1 MVAEA
6 ARLEI
11 KARREELMGVVFYRN
26 AVRNASSQISLRFSA
41 PMKTLLLISLLT
53 LPAVAD
59 DLKPALG
66 KLGTLL
72 LVEKF
77 DGSEMPKGWN
87 ANTGTLR
94 VADGKL
100 HAGEKSSD
108 KHIGAF
114 RYRLPVQDCAV
125 QIDFTLGE
133 MRIINLG
140 YDPAEGELK
149 KKGHLFSVT
158 ITPKSWSIIEHNDKA
173 DPASK
178 TKVLATAKTDFDP
191 KRTYSL
197 LLVCKGNDVVAQVT
211 GKEPLRATSE
221 DFHVKKPGLVFR
233 MGGKDSQEVAFD
245 QVKVWALE

>member
-1 MVAEA
+1 
-6 ARLEI
+6 
-11 KARREELMGVVFYRN
+11 MGVVFYRN

-72 LVEKF
+72 LEEKF

-125 QIDFTLGE
+125 QDCAVQDCAVQDCAVQNDFTLGE

-197 LLVCKGNDVVAQVT
+197 LLECKGNDVVAQVT